1 MGYEDMTRV
10 FDIRGTL
17 ALNNGTVIP
26 LTAAKINSYNISES
40 NAESGIPLGSANAAV
55 FTLAIDNRQKTL
67 TQGTLDGARVTMEIG
82 IKSGNSFNYSPFGQ
96 WYVEDFSLPEQSVL
110 ATLNG
115 SDALATAFEVP
126 FVDDPTDY
134 PKTLSDL
141 YSDVCSLAGVTP
153 RTTTII
159 NGTQSIAEMPDWPEN
174 VTLRI
179 VAGYIAACAG
189 GFIRIARD
197 GLCEIVPFGQTPT
210 RTIGT
215 SVYRSFS
222 PQNGAA
228 FSFNCL
234 QVKYWG
240 SEEIHRYA
248 INSSIEDTALN
259 TIQIEGNPIITEA
272 MVQNVVTSLTGLTA
286 IGAALEW
293 GFDPIVTCGDKMTV
307 TDKSNTQHT
316 MLINSQDIAFT
327 GGLIATSVCNLPSLS
342 VNRAESYGNRAG
354 LLDANGYINPAR
366 IKDLNGAIESSQ
378 IIQQALERLDQA
390 EQDLE
395 EGKEDITEINTRLD
409 GESGEASIETLRTE
423 YNQLSGTVSQHTTA
437 ITANTSAIAL
447 KADSSTVDTLS
458 GVVSNHT
465 TALEVQAGQ
474 ISGKVGISE
483 VNTAIGNI
491 REFHTESSISLTENK
506 FEVNSPNIE
515 FNAGGNQTLRM
526 DGDGAVMDYLTVN
539 KKLIAPNLDI
549 KYSGPTVITVG
560 SSNSNYTSLQAAFD
574 TLNDKIIYDD
584 ITIQINNDLTENA
597 ILQGL
602 MGRGSVTVEGISR
615 TLTGSLIVKGC
626 NINVTIGPLTILCAD
641 ERCVTLHADSY
652 VDLFGVIIDG
662 YNKDYA
668 VALTGGTKAY
678 IHAGALY
685 SATSLISL
693 GMNCDLHV
701 ENEVGGNCVYFL
713 QSQGGRWSWYGVCP
727 DGFYDEIAASIHYP
741 NASDLTPDPGTSQD
755 PGSASGPVTDDKPTL
770 AATGCFGNTDWDNG
784 TEPREGAFGDV
795 NYKGCMWFDLSGLR
809 GKSIQGA
816 SLTLSRLGGTGG
828 SSPVTVYLW
837 TTPAT
842 GTSSENPVNP
852 VTGATY
858 RAELGT
864 ISNGERKSFEI
875 PVAAVT
881 AIFDSQ
887 TGNRTGGL
895 MLYVN
900 EQSRTRGYS
909 LNYSKFGG
917 SSSGADAPV
926 LTVTYK

>member
-55 FTLAIDNRQKTL
+55 YTLAIDNRQKTL

-96 WYVEDFSLPEQSVL
+96 WYIEDFSLPEQSVL

-141 YSDVCSLAGVTP
+141 YSDICSLASVTP

-259 TIQIEGNPIITEA
+259 TIQLEGNPIITEA

-378 IIQQALERLDQA
+378 IIQEALERLDQA
-390 EQDLE
+390 EQDLAD
-395 EGKEDITEINTRLD
+395 GNEDITEINTRLD
-409 GESGEASIETLRTE
+409 GEAGEASIEALRTE
-423 YNQLSGTVSQHTTA
+423 YNQLSGTVSQHETA
-437 ITANTSAIAL
+437 INANTDAIAL

-465 TALEVQAGQ
+465 TALEVQAGE
-474 ISGKVGISE
+474 ISGKVGMSE

-539 KKLIAPNLDI
+539 KKLIAPGLDI
-549 KYSGPTVITVG
+549 KYTGPTSITVG
-560 SSNSNYTSLQAAFD
+560 SGGNFSTLQAAFD
-574 TLNDKIIYDD
+574 TLSCRIVKDD
-584 ITIQINNDLTENA
+584 VTISILNDLTEFA
-597 ILQGL
+597 TLSSVLGSGRIYIQGNSHTL
-602 MGRGSVTVEGISR
+602 SGQLKIVGCYAEIEIEGLNVIAGSQDGAVN
-615 TLTGSLIVKGC
+615 LKGDGY
-626 NINVTIGPLTILCAD
+626 VLLYLC
-641 ERCVTLHADSY
+641 V
-652 VDLFGVIIDG
+652 IDG
-662 YNKDYA
+662 GGNVCIDIRNGTKANIIETQLFNAYELITLGSTSDLDAMSLSGGDVNATYLTSNGGRWTWNGTRPAGTYYEASASLHSPSNPDTMLS
-668 VALTGGTKAY
+668 VDTGGTAPTPSGT
-678 IHAGALY
+678 IEVTNFT
-685 SATSLISL
+685 AT
-693 GMNCDLHV
+693 N
-701 ENEVGGNCVYFL
+701 
-713 QSQGGRWSWYGVCP
+713 
-727 DGFYDEIAASIHYP
+727 
-741 NASDLTPDPGTSQD
+741 
-755 PGSASGPVTDDKPTL
+755 
-770 AATGCFGNTDWDNG
+770 TGCFGNSDWNNG
-784 TEPREGAFGDV
+784 VEPREGMFGDV
-795 NYKGCMWFDLSGLR
+795 NYKGCIWFDLSALAYR
-809 GKSIQGA
+809 RVQNA
-816 SLTLSRLGGTGG
+816 RLTLTRISGVGG

-837 TTPAT
+837 TTPST
-842 GTSSENPVNP
+842 GASGGTP

-858 RAELGT
+858 LAELGT
-864 ISNGERKSFEI
+864 IGNGERISFDI

-881 AIFDSQ
+881 ALFNSQ
-887 TGNRTGGL
+887 TGDRTGGL
-895 MLYVN
+895 MLYSEN
-900 EQSRTRGYS
+900 EESRARGYS
-909 LNYSKFGG
+909 ANYSKYG
-917 SSSGADAPV
+917 SSGADAPV
-926 LTVTYK
+926 LTVTYQ